1 VAHLNPLEPG
11 RIRAITVDLDDT
23 LWPVWPV
30 IERAE
35 AALLQ
40 WLGTHAP
47 QTAARFD
54 LAGMRGVRDQVARE
68 RPALA
73 HDLTALR
80 REAIERMLVASGDDS
95 TLAGPAF
102 EVFFT
107 ARQRVELYADALP
120 ALQRLAARWPL
131 LGLSNGNA
139 DIGRIGLGRWFR
151 GSLGAREAGVS
162 KPDPRI
168 FHDACERLGYAPGEV
183 LHVGD
188 DLRLDVHGSLD
199 AGLQAA
205 WIRRPDHAAHPG
217 VAPCWQGPDL
227 QTLAD
232 ALRA

>member
-1 VAHLNPLEPG
+1 MAHLNPLQPG
-11 RIRAITVDLDDT
+11 RIRAITLDLDDT

-54 LAGMRGVRDQVARE
+54 LAGMRVVREQVARDQ
-68 RPALA
+68 PTLA

-80 REAIERMLVASGDDS
+80 REAIERMLVASGEDAA
-95 TLAGPAF
+95 LAGPAF
-102 EVFFT
+102 EVFFA

-139 DIGRIGLGRWFR
+139 DIDRIGLGRWFR

-162 KPDPRI
+162 KPDARI
-168 FHDACERLGYAPGEV
+168 FHAACERLGCTPGEV

-188 DLRLDVHGSLD
+188 DLRLDVHGSLG

-205 WIRRPDHAAHPG
+205 WIRRPGQVTDSEA
-217 VAPCWQGPDL
+217 APCWQGHDL
-227 QTLAD
+227 QALAD
-232 ALRA
+232 ALGA